1 VIQEEIKMKVDPN
14 INLRE
19 IYWDNLRDIYRNRY
33 TQIRNPASMQY
44 KLLDRELGLIVG
56 ESDSEFEGVELIET
70 KEDE

>member
-1 VIQEEIKMKVDPN
+1 MKVDPN